1 MTHRAISLYLLATAL
16 LTACQPKEETQFKL
30 LTPGQTGVDFVNTIT
45 ENDTL
50 NILVSEFVYNGA
62 GVAVGDL
69 NGDGL
74 EDLFFAGNQVDNRLY
89 INQGDMQFADRTETA
104 NLNKPDPR
112 QWASGVNILDINLD
126 GKLDIYVCNTL
137 HKDSTLLRNLLYIN
151 QGNNEEGIPSF
162 REMARQYGIDDPSH
176 SSHAQFFD
184 YDNDGDLDLFIGVNV
199 IEDRYPTAFGPIVSD
214 GTNPNRDNLF
224 RNDWDESLGHP
235 VFTDVSLA
243 AGLLQD
249 GYSHSTL
256 VFDFNEDGWQDIY
269 VANDYQSDDLV
280 FINNQDGTF
289 TNQAGKMF
297 KHFSLSAMGS
307 DVADINNDGAA
318 DLFVTEMQPYYNK
331 RKKLFQGG
339 SNYQNT
345 ILTERYGYTYQY
357 PRNTLQLNRGTNP
370 ETGLPI
376 FSDIG
381 MFARVQ
387 ETDWSWATL
396 FADFDNDGWK
406 DLYVANGFPKDVTDR
421 DFSDFR
427 AAAGTVA
434 SNEVLLAHIPEVKS
448 PNFLFRN
455 TGQLNFE
462 DVTETWGLKV
472 PSFSNGAAYAD
483 LDGDGDLDLITNN
496 IDDPAFIFE
505 NNNPSTNK
513 HYLRIKLT
521 GSAKNPDAFGADVT
535 LRFDDHLQRAHLLS
549 SRGYLSKSENTLHF
563 GLDERTEVAA
573 VEVNWPDGKFSILKN
588 VAADQVLTISY
599 ADAGQV
605 ATPPTTAP
613 QPLFA
618 NAISDH
624 DLQYKEEAYDYI
636 DFNFQRTIPH
646 KFSQYGSSIAIGDV
660 NGDGMDDMFL
670 PATGGHPQHWFLQRA
685 NGRFEKQSVNYKADE
700 KLLEEDTGSL
710 LFDADG
716 DEDLDL
722 YLVRGS
728 AQYKAGN
735 ALYQDALYLND
746 GKGNFTRAESALP
759 EMHANGSCVKA
770 ADFDLDGD
778 LDLFVGS
785 RVLPNSYPLPDR
797 SFLLRNDSEK
807 GLVKF
812 TDVTEQYNPALI
824 EPGLISDA
832 LWSDLNNDHR
842 PDLILAGE
850 WMPIRMFRNDGDGFT
865 EITDE
870 SGLAGQT
877 GWWNSLAA
885 ADLDQDGDMDY
896 IAGNFG
902 ENIYYQC
909 TADEPI
915 RIYGKDLDRNG
926 TIDPL
931 ISCYWQDSLGDRY
944 EYLYHPRADLV
955 KQFVGIRK
963 KFNTHGE
970 YGEATVPDMFTQ
982 EEMADAVILSARWMK
997 SSVIENLGNGQFRIK
1012 ALPVEAQLAPLYGI
1026 LPKDVNNDGQ
1036 MDLLLVGN
1044 DFGMEVQQGRA
1055 DAFAGLVLINRGNW
1069 DFQPLSIAES
1079 HFTVLGEGR
1088 GIVSLLNDQ
1097 DKELILASQH
1107 RDSLRVFSYTDQADR
1122 QYIPLATNEVK
1133 ALYHLTNGQNRL
1145 EEWYGGSSFMSQQG
1159 RYLTIS
1165 ANIKSVELFDV
1176 TGKLIRTIETEEIL

>member
-1 MTHRAISLYLLATAL
+1 LFLLQIFSCQSRQGTHFQSLS
-16 LTACQPKEETQFKL
+16 PK
-30 LTPGQTGVDFVNTIT
+30 QTGVDFINEIT

-69 NGDGL
+69 NGDGR

-89 INQGDMQFADRTETA
+89 INLGSMKFEDVTEA
-104 NLNKPDPR
+104 AGLHKPDPR
-112 QWASGVNILDINLD
+112 VWSSGVNIVDINRD
-126 GKLDIYVCNTL
+126 GLLDIYVCNTL

-151 QGNNEEGIPSF
+151 QGNDNNNTPTF
-162 REMARQYGIDDPSH
+162 KEMGEAYGIADPSH

-199 IEDRYPTAFGPIVSD
+199 IEDRYPNEFGPIVSD
-214 GTNPNRDNLF
+214 GTDPNRDNLF

-235 VFTDVSLA
+235 VFTDVSLE

-256 VFDFNEDGWQDIY
+256 IYDFNQDGWQDIY

-381 MFARVQ
+381 MFAKVQ

-396 FADFDNDGWK
+396 FADYDNDGWK
-406 DLYVANGFPKDVTDR
+406 DIYVANGFPKDVTDR

-427 AAAGTVA
+427 ASAGTVA
-434 SNEVLLAHIPEVKS
+434 SADVLLSHIPEVKS

-455 TGQLNFE
+455 TGNLDFE
-462 DVTETWGLKV
+462 DVTGEWGLKI

-483 LDGDGDLDLITNN
+483 LDNDGDLDLITNN

-505 NNNPSTNK
+505 NRSNTGN
-513 HYLRIKLT
+513 HYLRVKLK
-521 GSAKNPDAFGADVT
+521 GSEKNPDAFGASVS
-535 LRFDDHLQRAHLLS
+535 LKFDDQIQQLYLLS
-549 SRGYLSKSENTLHF
+549 GRGYLSKSENTLHF
-563 GLDERTEVAA
+563 GLGERTEVPS
-573 VEVNWPDGKFSILKN
+573 VEVTWPDGKKTMVNN
-588 VAADQVLTISY
+588 VSADQVLYLDY
-599 ADAGQV
+599 AETSKDPAQAPVVGPKPIFTNAAGLH
-605 ATPPTTAP
+605 A
-613 QPLFA
+613 
-618 NAISDH
+618 
-624 DLQYKEEAYDYI
+624 LQYKEEAYDYI

-646 KFSQYGSSIAIGDV
+646 KFSQYGSSIAVGDV
-660 NGDGMDDMFL
+660 NGDGLDDVFL
-670 PATGGHPQHWFLQRA
+670 PSTGGFPQHWFIQQEG
-685 NGRFEKQSVNYKADE
+685 GRFEEKTVTYKEDE
-700 KLLEEDTGSL
+700 KLLEEETGSL

-716 DEDLDL
+716 DGDLDL

-728 AQYKAGN
+728 AQYKAGSP
-735 ALYQDALYLND
+735 LYKDVLYLND
-746 GKGNFTRAESALP
+746 GKGNFTLAGDALP
-759 EMHANGSCVKA
+759 EITANGSCVKA

-785 RVLPNSYPLPDR
+785 RVLPTAYPLPDR
-797 SFLLRNDSEK
+797 SYLLRNDSKASE
-807 GLVKF
+807 VKF
-812 TDVTEQYNPALI
+812 TDVTEEFSPALV

-832 LWSDLNNDHR
+832 LWTDFNNDNR
-842 PDLILAGE
+842 PDLILAAE
-850 WMPIRMFRNDGDGFT
+850 WMPIRLFQNDGQHFR
-865 EITDE
+865 EITDQ
-870 SGLAGQT
+870 SGLAEQT

-902 ENIYYQC
+902 ENLYYQC
-909 TADEPI
+909 TSDEPI
-915 RIYGKDLDRNG
+915 RIYGKDLDKNG

-931 ISCYWQDSLGDRY
+931 ISCYWQDSLGDRH
-944 EYLYHPRADLV
+944 EYLYHPRADLL

-970 YGEATVPDMFTQ
+970 YGEATVPEMFTK
-982 EEMADAVILSARWMK
+982 EEMADALILNARWMK
-997 SSVIENLGNGQFRIK
+997 SSVIENLGNGQFAIK
-1012 ALPVEAQLAPLYGI
+1012 ALPIEAQLAPLYGI
-1026 LPKDVNNDGQ
+1026 LPKDVNDDGQ
-1036 MDLLLVGN
+1036 LDLLLVGN
-1044 DFGMEVQQGRA
+1044 DHGMEVQQGRA
-1055 DAFAGLVLINRGNW
+1055 DAFTGLVLVNKGDWNFKPI
-1069 DFQPLSIAES
+1069 SIAES
-1079 HFTVLGEGR
+1079 NFTIFGEGR
-1088 GIVSLLNDQ
+1088 GLVSLLSSRQ
-1097 DKELILASQH
+1097 QELILATQH
-1107 RDSLRVFSYTDQADR
+1107 RDSLRVFSYANQAVR
-1122 QYIPLATNEVK
+1122 NYIPLAAGEVK
-1133 ALYHLTNGQNRL
+1133 AIYHLKNGLRRV
-1145 EEWYGGSSFMSQQG
+1145 EEFYWGDSFMSQKG
-1159 RYLTIS
+1159 RYLAITPPVERVEI
-1165 ANIKSVELFDV
+1165 IGTDGSVMRDLNPAEAS
-1176 TGKLIRTIETEEIL
+1176 IQ

>member
-1 MTHRAISLYLLATAL
+1 MTHRSISLYLLATVL
-16 LTACQPKEETQFKL
+16 IACQPKKTTRFEL
-30 LTPGQTGVDFVNTIT
+30 LTPKNTGVDFVNTIT

-69 NGDGL
+69 NGDGR
-74 EDLFFAGNQVDNRLY
+74 EDLFFAGNQVDNRMY
-89 INQGDMQFADRTETA
+89 INTGDFTFEDVTQAA
-104 NLNKPDPR
+104 GLNKPDPR
-112 QWASGVNILDINLD
+112 QWSSGVNIVDINRD
-126 GKLDIYVCNTL
+126 GLLDIYVCNTL
-137 HKDSTLLRNLLYIN
+137 HKDSSLLRNLLYIN
-151 QGNNEEGIPSF
+151 QGNNNDDIPSF
-162 REMARQYGIDDPSH
+162 KEMGEAYGIADPSH

-199 IEDRYPTAFGPIVSD
+199 IEGRYPNEFGPIVSD

-224 RNDWDESLGHP
+224 RNDWDETLGHP

-256 VFDFNEDGWQDIY
+256 IYDFNEDGWQDIY

-289 TNQAGKMF
+289 TDQARKMF

-381 MFARVQ
+381 MFAHVQ

-406 DLYVANGFPKDVTDR
+406 DIYIANGFPKDVTDR

-427 AAAGTVA
+427 ASAGTVA
-434 SNEVLLAHIPEVKS
+434 SNDMLLSHIPEVKS
-448 PNFLFRN
+448 PNFLFHN
-455 TGQLNFE
+455 TGNLDFE
-462 DVTETWGLKV
+462 NVTEEWGLKI

-483 LDGDGDLDLITNN
+483 LDNDGDLDLITNN

-505 NNNPSTNK
+505 NRSNSGR
-513 HYLRIKLT
+513 HYLRVKLN
-521 GSAKNPDAFGADVT
+521 GSQKNPDAFGAIVS
-535 LRFDDHLQRAHLLS
+535 LKFDDQIQQLHLLS
-549 SRGYLSKSENTLHF
+549 GRGYLSKSESTLHF
-563 GLDERTEVAA
+563 GLDDRTEIPEL
-573 VEVNWPDGKFSILKN
+573 EVIWPDGKRSTLTN
-588 VAADQVLTISY
+588 VAADQVLVVDYNETS
-599 ADAGQV
+599 AAPGQDNLQSPKPIFAS
-605 ATPPTTAP
+605 ATV
-613 QPLFA
+613 Q
-618 NAISDH
+618 H
-624 DLQYKEEAYDYI
+624 DLQYKEQAYDYI

-646 KFSQYGSSIAIGDV
+646 KFSQYGSSISVGDV
-660 NGDGMDDMFL
+660 NGDGLEDVFL
-670 PATGGHPQHWFLQRA
+670 PSTGGFPQHWFIQQE
-685 NGRFEKQSVNYKADE
+685 GGHFTEKTVTYKEDE
-700 KLLEEDTGSL
+700 KLLEEETGSL

-716 DEDLDL
+716 DGDLDL

-728 AQYKAGN
+728 AQFKAGSE
-735 ALYQDALYLND
+735 LYKDVLYLND
-746 GKGNFTRAESALP
+746 GKGEFTLTTGALP
-759 EMHANGSCVKA
+759 EITANGSCVKA

-785 RVLPNSYPLPDR
+785 RVLPSAYPLPDR
-797 SFLLRNDSEK
+797 SFLLRNDSES
-807 GLVKF
+807 GQVKF
-812 TDVTEQYNPALI
+812 TDVTEHYSPALI

-832 LWSDLNNDHR
+832 LWTDFNNDHR

-850 WMPIRMFRNDGDGFT
+850 WMPIRFFQNDGEGFT
-865 EITDE
+865 EITDQ

-885 ADLDQDGDMDY
+885 ADLDLDGDIDY

-909 TADEPI
+909 TSDEPI
-915 RIYGKDLDRNG
+915 RIYGKDLDKNG

-931 ISCYWQDSLGDRY
+931 ISCYWQDSLGERH

-963 KFNTHGE
+963 KFNTHGA
-970 YGEATVPDMFTQ
+970 YGEATVPEMFTK
-982 EEMADAVILSARWMK
+982 EEMADALILNARWMK
-997 SSVIENLGNGQFRIK
+997 SSVIENLGNGQFAIR
-1012 ALPVEAQLAPLYGI
+1012 ALPIEAQLAPLYGI

-1036 MDLLLVGN
+1036 PDLLLVGN

-1055 DAFAGLVLINRGNW
+1055 DAFAGLVLINQGNW
-1069 DFQPLSIAES
+1069 DFKPLSIAES
-1079 HFTVLGEGR
+1079 HFTIMGEGR
-1088 GIVSLLNDQ
+1088 GLVSLLSDQ
-1097 DKELILASQH
+1097 QQELILGTQH
-1107 RDSLRVFSYTDQADR
+1107 RDSLRVFTYTEHPDNG
-1122 QYIPLATNEVK
+1122 YIPLTSGEVK
-1133 ALYHLTNGQNRL
+1133 AVYHLKNGQTRV
-1145 EEWYGGSSFMSQQG
+1145 EEWYWGSSFMSQRG
-1159 RYLTIS
+1159 RYLTI
-1165 ANIKSVELFDV
+1165 
-1176 TGKLIRTIETEEIL
+1176 